1 MQLLNIAR
9 GLKFQIQKVEGLDYP
24 CSENKASQLSHIVPF
39 FFGVLVPF
47 SDVVEP
53 LSLFSL
59 EESSPPESLL
69 DWLLDEA

>member
-1 MQLLNIAR
+1 MSDLTGYTDQFSCVMVLIIL
-9 GLKFQIQKVEGLDYP
+9 
-24 CSENKASQLSHIVPF
+24 PF

-69 DWLLDEA
+69 DWFPVDEV